1 MNIER
6 ASRIAASFAD
16 TVALKVCQCK
26 QGIRVQYGQSSCYF
40 TRESSFW
47 AYIFTLAH
55 VAPATAFSPDDLSMM
70 TA

>member
-6 ASRIAASFAD
+6 ARRIAASFAD
-16 TVALKVCQCK
+16 SISLKVCQCK

-47 AYIFTLAH
+47 AYIFTLAG
-55 VAPATAFSPDDLSMM
+55 VAPATVLKP
-70 TA
+70 